1 MYRIGVDMGGTN
13 LAAGIVSCDGVIA
26 AQSSVPTGEP
36 DAGIIAKK
44 TAELIRSLLAETNI
58 SESEIEIIGVGVP
71 GSANQETGMI
81 EYANN
86 LGMED
91 VEFLELMRPYF
102 PKTPMGIENDAN
114 AAAYAEYKFGA
125 GQGCRSMVLI
135 TLGTGVGAG
144 IIINGTLFEGIN
156 YASGELGH
164 MTIRYDGLECN
175 CGRRGCFERYASA
188 SALVEQARAA
198 MADHKDS
205 DLWEL
210 CGGDIS
216 MMNGKL
222 FFDAVR
228 KEDATA
234 LRVLHR
240 YSEYLTEGILDVV
253 NLLQPELVCIGGGI
267 SREGDL
273 LLTPVRERLARMNYA
288 KTSRYQTQ
296 LKAAVLGNDAGIIGA
311 ACLAAWRAAN
321 KSSEV

>member
-13 LAAGIVSCDGVIA
+13 LAAGIVSEDGTIA

-36 DAGIIAKK
+36 NAEKIAKK
-44 TAELIRSLLAETNI
+44 TAGLIHDLMAEANI

-71 GSANQETGMI
+71 GTANQKTGAI

-91 VEFLELMRPYF
+91 VEFLELLRPYF
-102 PKTPMGIENDAN
+102 PNTPLGIENDAN

-125 GQGCRSMVLI
+125 GQGGGSMVLI
-135 TLGTGVGAG
+135 TLGTGIGAG
-144 IIINGTLFEGIN
+144 IIINGVLFEGIN

-188 SALVEQARAA
+188 SALVEQAQAA
-198 MADHKDS
+198 MESCKDS
-205 DLWEL
+205 LLWEL
-210 CGGDIS
+210 CDGDIS
-216 MMNGKL
+216 TMNGKL

-228 KEDATA
+228 REDETA
-234 LRVLHR
+234 LGVLRR
-240 YSEYLTEGILDVV
+240 YTEYLSEGILDIV

-267 SREGDL
+267 SREGEL
-273 LLTPVRERLARMNYA
+273 LISPVREHLARLNYA
-288 KTSRYQTQ
+288 RTSQYQTQ
-296 LKAAVLGNDAGIIGA
+296 IKAAVLGNDAGIIGA
-311 ACLAAWRAAN
+311 AFLAAWRAAN
-321 KSSEV
+321 KSSEG